1 MCHLNRYLMPCA
13 KKFND
18 RSINEDEKESMVIVR
33 PKRWIQ
39 EGKKALTITVS

>member
-18 RSINEDEKESMVIVR
+18 RSISEGEKESMAIVQ
-33 PKRWIQ
+33 PKRWMQ
-39 EGKKALTITVS
+39 EGEKSLIIAVF